1 MRTAT
6 LTWSSGTLHR
16 YVTARLTAHIN
27 KLITAPA
34 MFLRRLLPV
43 PAGLCSG
50 SNSCP
55 DLLEMETG
63 DFAVIGTDIT
73 DEARPR
79 LLPGSGCGEGERV
92 VRVPRRLLVE
102 ARAHLPA
109 A

>member
-1 MRTAT
+1 M
-6 LTWSSGTLHR
+6 
-16 YVTARLTAHIN
+16 
-27 KLITAPA
+27 LISIYASV
-34 MFLRRLLPV
+34 MFLRRLLPF

-55 DLLEMETG
+55 DLLELETG

-73 DEARPR
+73 EAARPL
-79 LLPGSGCGEGERV
+79 LLPGSGCGAGERI

-102 ARAHLPA
+102 ARPHLPA